1 MNYSNKNNKFELALT
16 TALKLPGVKVDRSS
30 FLINELRNHV
40 SEEKIDQAIKSNTI
54 EAGIDLLVLDKIAKN
69 IVNKRATQTAGA
81 SFLAGLPG
89 GLAIAATIPA
99 DTLQFFGVALKI
111 AQELAYLYGFE
122 DLWKN
127 DNIDSEKV
135 KNELILFLGAMFGVG
150 GANNALRLIANN
162 MAKQVLKNLQQKAL
176 TKGIYYPIIKKIA
189 EIIGLKMT
197 KDTFAKG
204 ASKAIPILGGVISGG
219 LTYMS
224 MKPMGNRLREALAN
238 SVNQNYTEEDLKNDI
253 QDLERE
259 TGEAI
264 DIEYEAVDTEYK
276 NIIEEAS
283 IEKEESLNINKF
295 NLTDELVKL
304 KNILDDGIIT
314 EEEFKEI
321 KKDLIHKSMQGN

>member
-1 MNYSNKNNKFELALT
+1 MNNSEGNNKFELALT
-16 TALKLPGVKVDRSS
+16 TALKIPGVKVDRTS
-30 FLINELRNHV
+30 FLIKELSNHI
-40 SEEKIDQAIKSNTI
+40 SEEKINQAIKSNTI
-54 EAGIDLLVLDKIAKN
+54 EVGIDLFVLDKIAKN
-69 IVNKRATQTAGA
+69 IVSKRTTQTAGA
-81 SFLAGLPG
+81 SFFAGLPG
-89 GLAIAATIPA
+89 GLAMAATIPA

-111 AQELAYLYGFE
+111 AQELAYLFGFE
-122 DLWKN
+122 DLWK
-127 DNIDSEKV
+127 DDSIDSEKV
-135 KNELILFLGAMFGVG
+135 KNELTLFLGAMFGVG
-150 GANNALRLIANN
+150 GANTALRLISTN
-162 MAKQVLKNLQQKAL
+162 MAKQVLKKLPQQAL
-176 TKGIYYPIIKKIA
+176 TKTIYYPIIKKIVA
-189 EIIGLKMT
+189 TIGLKMT

-276 NIIEEAS
+276 DIIEEAS
-283 IEKEESLNINKF
+283 IEKEESSNINKF

-304 KNILDDGIIT
+304 KKILDDGIIT

-321 KKDLIHKSMQGN
+321 KKDLIHKSMQAN

>member
-1 MNYSNKNNKFELALT
+1 MNNNEENNKFELALT
-16 TALKLPGVKVDRSS
+16 TVLKVPAVKVDRNS
-30 FLINELRNHV
+30 FLMKELSNHV
-40 SEEKIDQAIKSNTI
+40 SEEKINQAIKSNTI
-54 EAGIDLLVLDKIAKN
+54 EAGIDLFVLDKVAKN
-69 IVNKRATQTAGA
+69 IVSKRTTQTAGA

-89 GLAIAATIPA
+89 GLAMAATIPA

-122 DLWKN
+122 DLWK
-127 DNIDSEKV
+127 DDSIDSERV

-150 GANNALRLIANN
+150 GANTALRLISTN
-162 MAKQVLKNLQQKAL
+162 MAKQVLKKLPQQAL

-189 EIIGLKMT
+189 AVIGLKMT

-224 MKPMGNRLREALAN
+224 MKSMGNRLREALAN
-238 SVNQNYTEEDLKNDI
+238 SVNENYSEEDLKNDI

-264 DIEYEAVDTEYK
+264 DIEYND
-276 NIIEEAS
+276 IIEEAS
-283 IEKEESLNINKF
+283 IEKEESSNINKF

-304 KNILDDGIIT
+304 KKILDDGIIT

-321 KKDLIHKSMQGN
+321 KKDLIHKSMQSN